1 MHVVRSLLVNTR
13 GYGPWL
19 KLQEIATSLANMSSP
34 VRLKSATQCMSQYD
48 HQRKDVKATTRKTD
62 LALHPPTGSKSEQ
75 AKRGLFSSFQP
86 KYRAFL
92 VPVSRRRTPN
102 ARRYHYPLFGN
113 DIRANG
119 A

>member
-1 MHVVRSLLVNTR
+1 MAAAAGDRDVTVSGQYLSSL
-13 GYGPWL
+13 
-19 KLQEIATSLANMSSP
+19 
-34 VRLKSATQCMSQYD
+34 VRLKPATQCMSQYN
-48 HQRKDVKATTRKTD
+48 HQRKDGKATTRKMD

-75 AKRGLFSSFQP
+75 AKRGLLSPFQP

-119 A
+119 G

>member
-1 MHVVRSLLVNTR
+1 MAAAAGDRDVSGQYL
-13 GYGPWL
+13 
-19 KLQEIATSLANMSSP
+19 SSP

-48 HQRKDVKATTRKTD
+48 HQRKDVKATTRKMD

-102 ARRYHYPLFGN
+102 VRRYHYPLFGN
-113 DIRANG
+113 DMRANG

>member
-1 MHVVRSLLVNTR
+1 MAEAAGDRDVPGQYL
-13 GYGPWL
+13 
-19 KLQEIATSLANMSSP
+19 SSP

-48 HQRKDVKATTRKTD
+48 HQRKDGKATTRKMD

-75 AKRGLFSSFQP
+75 AKRGLLNKLSPFQP

-102 ARRYHYPLFGN
+102 ARRYHYPLFSN